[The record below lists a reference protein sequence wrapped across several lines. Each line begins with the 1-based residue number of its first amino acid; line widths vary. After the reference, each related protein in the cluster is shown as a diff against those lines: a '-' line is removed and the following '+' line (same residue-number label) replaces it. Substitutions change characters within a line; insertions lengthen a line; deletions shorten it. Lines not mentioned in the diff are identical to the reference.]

1 MREQFGFSCAREII
15 FGLNG
20 IKRLGRLVKKAGY
33 RSPATIT
40 DPGVDKAGLTD
51 MVVAALEAEGI
62 PFRSFAQG
70 EPEPTI
76 DVVSKTHEWAKGGD
90 HDVVIALGG
99 GSVIDL
105 AKAVAIMLSFGGNIA
120 DYFGEGKL
128 PGNPLPVI
136 AIPTTSG
143 TGSSVSPAA
152 VLTDK
157 EANVKRGISDN
168 RLRPTLAL
176 VDPLLTLSCPPFL
189 TACTGIDVLAHAVEA
204 YIATSFAYLPLA
216 PEEQETVLYHGANP
230 LTDGMARE
238 AISLVEKSLRLAV
251 DQGANVEA
259 RTNMA
264 LANILAGMA
273 FSNAGVTAVHAMA
286 YPLGAVSHSPHGLV
300 NGLLLPHVLEYNLPV
315 CSMRLA
321 NVAGWMG
328 EAVDGLSAREA
339 AQKAVAHIKQ
349 LILDVGLPS
358 QMREIGVKESDIR
371 PMAEATMGV
380 TRLLR
385 GNPRKV
391 TVEDLDA
398 IYRRAF

>member
-1 MREQFGFSCAREII
+1 MREQFGFSCAGELI
-15 FGLNG
+15 FGTNG
-20 IKRLGRLVKKAGY
+20 IKRLGKIVTKLGCKH
-33 RSPATIT
+33 PLLIT
-40 DPGVDKAGLTD
+40 DPGVKKTDLVERATNPLKEAGID
-51 MVVAALEAEGI
+51 
-62 PFRSFAQG
+62 FRIFEQG
-70 EPEPTI
+70 EPEPPI
-76 DVVSKTHEWAKGGD
+76 EVVAKAYEWAGETE
-90 HDVVIALGG
+90 HDLVIGLGG

-105 AKAVAIMLSFGGNIA
+105 AKSISVLIAFGGNIT
-120 DYFGEGKL
+120 DYFGESRL
-128 PGNPLPVI
+128 PGRPLPII

-143 TGSSVSPAA
+143 TGSSVSPAS

-157 EANVKRGISDN
+157 EANVKKGISDN
-168 RLRPTLAL
+168 RLRPAVAL

-216 PEEQETVLYHGANP
+216 PEEEETVLYHGSNP

-238 AISLVEKSLRLAV
+238 AIVLLEENLRLAV
-251 DQGANVEA
+251 NQGHNVEA

-286 YPLGAVSHSPHGLV
+286 YPLGAVSHAPHGLV

-315 CSMRLA
+315 SSEQLA
-321 NVAGWMG
+321 NVACWMG
-328 EAVDGLSAREA
+328 EAVDGLSERDAAR
-339 AQKAVAHIKQ
+339 KTIDHIKQ
-349 LILDVGLPS
+349 LIDDVGLPS
-358 QMREIGVKESDIR
+358 KMREIGVKESDIR

-385 GNPRKV
+385 GNPR
-391 TVEDLDA
+391 TPSADDLEA
-398 IYRRAF
+398 IFRRAY